1 MDPTLT
7 SNPQSQGAAER
18 RREKRYEVELGG
30 QLGVDG
36 EVLPVTIGDLS
47 ASGAL
52 IYLPNPPTEG
62 IIGDLWINGF
72 GDVEVKIVFS
82 GDGLCGLMFT
92 HPAQHRDR
100 LLKWLTEDLADR
112 KPA

>member
-1 MDPTLT
+1 MDPNSTN
-7 SNPQSQGAAER
+7 SPQLQGAER
-18 RREKRYEVELGG
+18 RREKRYEVDLPG

-36 EVLPVTIGDLS
+36 EVFPVTIADLS

-62 IIGDLWINGF
+62 NICDMWITGF

-92 HPAQHRDR
+92 RPAEHRDR

-112 KPA
+112 KPAA